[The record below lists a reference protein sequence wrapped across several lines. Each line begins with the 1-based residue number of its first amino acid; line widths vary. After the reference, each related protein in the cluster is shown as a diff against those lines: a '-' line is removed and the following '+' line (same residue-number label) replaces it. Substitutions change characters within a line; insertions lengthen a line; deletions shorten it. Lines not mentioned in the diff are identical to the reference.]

1 MITIYQIQLT
11 DDQITKVNTGNVV
24 EAFDVRMK
32 MSFGFDRSKFSEKY
46 LKHYTKS
53 WVIDTDSLDEAFEV
67 SNSIGEKWKGSR
79 IGRAHSGSVGD
90 IFVNNEGDCFIC
102 DTYGFVEVGYYDL
115 PK

>member
-1 MITIYQIQLT
+1 MISIYQIQLT
-11 DDQITKVNTGNVV
+11 DDQITAINAGNIV

-32 MSFGFDRSKFSEKY
+32 MSFGFDRSKFSEDY

-53 WVIDTDSLDEAFEV
+53 WAIDTDSLDEAFEI
-67 SNSIGEKWKGSR
+67 SNGVGNTAKGSR

-90 IFVNNEGDCFIC
+90 IFVNDQGDCFIC
-102 DTYGFVEVGYYDL
+102 DSCGFVEVGYYSM